1 MRVHLVTAILSAIL
15 VLSGSY
21 SSDAQKYSQTPITI
35 SKEKVKNGDGKIYY
49 CHTVLERQT
58 LYSIAKAYGVT
69 ADEICDSNPELLI
82 RDNGLKKGSVIFIP
96 YKGEITQP
104 KEEDNAATSAEAA
117 SVQENQQT
125 STAQKTEEYTVHVVK
140 WYEDIY
146 DLARKYSV
154 SADAIKEYNGLS
166 SYKLK
171 TRQKVRIPLNYK
183 SSQKETA
190 APAQKEEVKEET
202 SPVNV
207 TESSPEEKSIFG
219 IKLKD
224 KVNAVL
230 ILPFGASSQADAGY
244 MDFYSGAL
252 LAVEDVRKEG
262 TDIDLRVYD
271 DAGSSMPV
279 TSERLASTDIVIGPV
294 KSAQME
300 KLLSLAP
307 EKTVAVSPLD
317 QTTAKLVSDH
327 KNLIQAP
334 ASLESQYR
342 DLVNWLGSER
352 AAGDNVIVL
361 SEKNAAATSST
372 TLMNSIIAES
382 GLAVKTYSYTI
393 LEGRNAVN
401 HITGMLTSEKAN
413 RVIINSEN
421 EAFVN
426 DAVRNLAMMVYRK
439 YNVILYSPSKIR
451 SYGTIDVENLH
462 DLCTRVSTPYYIDY
476 DSGKVTDFLMRYRA
490 LFGTE
495 PTQFAFQGY
504 DIAYYMLKMKSGY
517 GKNWLEKIG
526 SDDVHLMQTDFKF
539 RRPASESG
547 FLNYGIRR
555 VVYGADL
562 TVSLKN

>member
-1 MRVHLVTAILSAIL
+1 M
-15 VLSGSY
+15 
-21 SSDAQKYSQTPITI
+21 
-35 SKEKVKNGDGKIYY
+35 
-49 CHTVLERQT
+49 
-58 LYSIAKAYGVT
+58 
-69 ADEICDSNPELLI
+69 
-82 RDNGLKKGSVIFIP
+82 
-96 YKGEITQP
+96 
-104 KEEDNAATSAEAA
+104 
-117 SVQENQQT
+117 
-125 STAQKTEEYTVHVVK
+125 
-140 WYEDIY
+140 
-146 DLARKYSV
+146 
-154 SADAIKEYNGLS
+154 
-166 SYKLK
+166 
-171 TRQKVRIPLNYK
+171 
-183 SSQKETA
+183 
-190 APAQKEEVKEET
+190 
-202 SPVNV
+202 
-207 TESSPEEKSIFG
+207 
-219 IKLKD
+219 
-224 KVNAVL
+224 
-230 ILPFGASSQADAGY
+230 
-244 MDFYSGAL
+244 
-252 LAVEDVRKEG
+252 
-262 TDIDLRVYD
+262 
-271 DAGSSMPV
+271 
-279 TSERLASTDIVIGPV
+279 
-294 KSAQME
+294 
-300 KLLSLAP
+300 
-307 EKTVAVSPLD
+307 
-317 QTTAKLVSDH
+317 
-327 KNLIQAP
+327 
-334 ASLESQYR
+334 LESQYR

-426 DAVRNLAMMVYRK
+426 DAVRNLSMMVYRK

-562 TVSLKN
+562 TISLKN

>member
-21 SSDAQKYSQTPITI
+21 SSDAQKYNQTPVTI

-117 SVQENQQT
+117 SAQENQQT
-125 STAQKTEEYTVHVVK
+125 ATAQKTEEYTVHVVK

-183 SSQKETA
+183 PSQKETA

-207 TESSPEEKSIFG
+207 AESSPEEKSIFG

-271 DAGSSMPV
+271 NAGSSMPV

-517 GKNWLEKIG
+517 GKNWLEKIEN
-526 SDDVHLMQTDFKF
+526 DDVHLMQTDFKF

>member
-69 ADEICDSNPELLI
+69 ADEICDANPELLI

-171 TRQKVRIPLNYK
+171 ARQKVRIPLNYK
-183 SSQKETA
+183 PSQKETA
-190 APAQKEEVKEET
+190 APAQKEEVKEEE
-202 SPVNV
+202 SQV
-207 TESSPEEKSIFG
+207 TVAESKTEEKSIFG

-300 KLLSLAP
+300 KLLALAP

-317 QTTAKLVSDH
+317 QTTAKLVPDH

-426 DAVRNLAMMVYRK
+426 DAVRNLSMMVYRK

-562 TVSLKN
+562 TISLKN